1 MENPGVKIAWGGG
14 PWRKNHKRVV
24 RENIYDATELAEH
37 GIDMLDVNYE
47 TPKLMTIWR
56 VAKQDPTAGV
66 SHDATNFDIHIPVH
80 HIKHRKIARNFAD
93 LTMTIVHEMTH
104 SIRSEKF
111 EESNIFEDAA
121 TEGLAYMSE
130 DLVAPEILVDSEI
143 AFNGVSNHLGHGSD
157 YDSLKNRL
165 HNSHQVSLE
174 DEERLNIELDQWFS
188 PYGSMLGVALGIN
201 EVCRRLSEGNE
212 FNDLM
217 QWPAEA
223 ILDVSNSSTLHY

>member
-1 MENPGVKIAWGGG
+1 MENPGIKIAWGGG

-56 VAKQDPTAGV
+56 VAKKDPAAGV

-80 HIKHRKIARNFAD
+80 HIKHRKIAS
-93 LTMTIVHEMTH
+93 H
-104 SIRSEKF
+104 
-111 EESNIFEDAA
+111 
-121 TEGLAYMSE
+121 
-130 DLVAPEILVDSEI
+130 
-143 AFNGVSNHLGHGSD
+143 FNGVSNHLGHGSD